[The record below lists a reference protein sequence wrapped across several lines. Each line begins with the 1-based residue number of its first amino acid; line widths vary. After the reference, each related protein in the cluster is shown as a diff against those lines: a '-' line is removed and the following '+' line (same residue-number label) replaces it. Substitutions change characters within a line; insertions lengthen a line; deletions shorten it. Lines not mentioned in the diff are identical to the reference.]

1 MEHLKKWA
9 TMVNSNILV
18 SLIRYKHPV
27 LVVRYEDLK
36 RDEAGEVR
44 RMLEFLQVA
53 YSEER
58 LGASYTHF
66 YRNHTD
72 TFKHFTPEQKNL
84 INAKIKS
91 IGKKLEEAQAFKY
104 ADMLL
109 DYVR

>member
-1 MEHLKKWA
+1 MNTA
-9 TMVNSNILV
+9 
-18 SLIRYKHPV
+18 KHPV

-58 LGASYTHF
+58 LGASYSHF

-72 TFKHFTPEQKNL
+72 TFEHFTPEQKQFVNRV
-84 INAKIKS
+84 IVQCS
-91 IGKKLEEAQAFKY
+91 EEMESMGITDWLHLKQ
-104 ADMLL
+104 
-109 DYVR
+109 YVRN